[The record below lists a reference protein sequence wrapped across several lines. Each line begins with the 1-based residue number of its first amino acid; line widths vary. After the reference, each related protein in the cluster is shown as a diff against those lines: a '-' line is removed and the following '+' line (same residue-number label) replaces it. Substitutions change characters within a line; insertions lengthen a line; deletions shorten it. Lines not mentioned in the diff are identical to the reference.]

1 MFLILGQKTK
11 GYAMNRVE
19 TFSKPLDTQSSSELL
34 SPETVRVVSLE
45 ASLEELNKKYHTLQ
59 GNYSDMSSAYR
70 RQLVINKGLD
80 KKLKQ
85 VCEEIGHHLFLIHKD
100 SKWLW
105 RANIGLTVL
114 LFVTIIIA
122 F

>member
-1 MFLILGQKTK
+1 
-11 GYAMNRVE
+11 MNRVE
-19 TFSKPLDTQSSSELL
+19 TLSKPLDTQSSSELL

-70 RQLVINKGLD
+70 RQLVINKSLD
-80 KKLKQ
+80 KKLTS

-114 LFVTIIIA
+114 LFITVIIA

>member
-1 MFLILGQKTK
+1 
-11 GYAMNRVE
+11 MNRVE
-19 TFSKPLDTQSSSELL
+19 TLSKPLDTQSSSELL

-45 ASLEELNKKYHTLQ
+45 ASLEELNKKYHTLK
-59 GNYSDMSSAYR
+59 GDYLDISSAYR
-70 RQLVINKGLD
+70 RQCLINKGLD
-80 KKLKQ
+80 KKLKGI
-85 VCEEIGHHLFLIHKD
+85 CEEIGHHLFLIHKD

-114 LFVTIIIA
+114 LFITVIIA

>member
-1 MFLILGQKTK
+1 
-11 GYAMNRVE
+11 MNRVE
-19 TFSKPLDTQSSSELL
+19 TFSKPLDIQGNSEPL
-34 SPETVRVVSLE
+34 SPETTNV
-45 ASLEELNKKYHTLQ
+45 ALEELNKKYHTLQ

-114 LFVTIIIA
+114 LLATIIIKLS
-122 F
+122 